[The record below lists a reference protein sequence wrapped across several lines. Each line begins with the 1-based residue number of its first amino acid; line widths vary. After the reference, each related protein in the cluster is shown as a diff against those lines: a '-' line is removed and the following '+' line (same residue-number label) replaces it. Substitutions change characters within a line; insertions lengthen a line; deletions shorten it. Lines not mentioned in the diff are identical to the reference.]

1 MAWPG
6 APRLVQIRRGAG
18 PDRLA
23 PVVDFR
29 RFGYV
34 KPEKQNCVMFSE
46 KIVDG
51 YGMLQV
57 RFPAGAS
64 CASRC
69 RLTVILKPTFSF
81 KINNDAKRCN
91 EMIIE

>member
-1 MAWPG
+1 M
-6 APRLVQIRRGAG
+6 L
-18 PDRLA
+18 
-23 PVVDFR
+23 
-29 RFGYV
+29 
-34 KPEKQNCVMFSE
+34 SE

-51 YGMLQV
+51 YGMPQV

-81 KINNDAKRCN
+81 KINDDTKRCN